1 MLLIDGRCIFVK
13 LAIVLLPTDNSTATT
28 SVHILFQ
35 HEIVVHRTGAA
46 EATTT
51 TVYRR
56 LILRLASTVIEV
68 VNVLADLV
76 EATIAVH
83 ILVAH
88 VTIVVAGIHD
98 ESVVLYITIRIATC
112 WTYQD
117 LLLLLLLLVL
127 LLVWHVL
134 DVTWS
139 VAIKLLM

>member
-1 MLLIDGRCIFVK
+1 MIDGRCIFVE
-13 LAIVLLPTDNSTATT
+13 LAIVLLSTDNSAATT
-28 SVHILFQ
+28 SVHIFFQ
-35 HEIVVHRTGAA
+35 YEIVVHRTGAA

-68 VNVLADLV
+68 VTVLAALV

-83 ILVAH
+83 MLVAH

-98 ESVVLYITIRIATC
+98 EPVVLYMTIRVATC

-117 LLLLLLLLVL
+117 LLLLLVL
-127 LLVWHVL
+127 LLVWYVL
-134 DVTWS
+134 DVIWS
-139 VAIKLLM
+139 VTIKLLV